1 MRPGTGSSPRDL
13 RIDAVPGRTDFQV
26 KVSLLVTT
34 HRSRNSRQSSW
45 SIVMMSFPTVSDTE
59 GRSGGRF
66 RAAPVTPALRLGAQV
81 VGAMCFA
88 GPVQVC
94 AGSGVAGRRVVA
106 GSVSVPAARIP

>member
-13 RIDAVPGRTDFQV
+13 RIDAVPARTDFQV

-59 GRSGGRF
+59 G
-66 RAAPVTPALRLGAQV
+66 
-81 VGAMCFA
+81 VGAE
-88 GPVQVC
+88 
-94 AGSGVAGRRVVA
+94 
-106 GSVSVPAARIP
+106 